1 MKFIADFFPIL
12 LFFGAYHLYD
22 IYVATA
28 VAVGAAVLQVG
39 YQWLRHRRVPTM
51 HWITLGL
58 LVVFGGLTLFL
69 RDPTFIKWKPTV
81 VNWLFAGA
89 FFIAPLVSSQTLIE
103 RLMSHAVQLP
113 DVAWRRLN
121 LAWTLFFFALGAL
134 NLFVAYRFAED
145 VWVNFK
151 LFGLMG
157 LTLLFALGQGFY
169 LVRHMPVETTQED

>member
-28 VAVGAAVLQVG
+28 VAVAAAVVQVG
-39 YQWLRHRRVPTM
+39 YQWLSRRRVPTM
-51 HWITLGL
+51 HWVTLGL

-81 VNWLFAGA
+81 VNWLFAAA
-89 FFIAPLVSSQTLIE
+89 FLLAPMVSSRTLIE
-103 RLMSHAVQLP
+103 RLMGHSVSLP
-113 DVAWRRLN
+113 DAAWRKLN
-121 LAWTLFFFALGAL
+121 LAWIAFFVALGAL
-134 NLFVAYRFAED
+134 NLIVAYRFTEA

-157 LTLLFALGQGFY
+157 LTLIN
-169 LVRHMPVETTQED
+169 VDNR